1 MARSERNTETF
12 LGVFVYG
19 FIILISLICIANII
33 NTVSTNIGLRRRELA
48 MLRSVGMT
56 PKGFNRMMRFESI
69 FYGLKGLLW
78 GLPIS
83 ILIALLLFRMQINVL
98 GMQFSLPWVSY
109 IVAVFMILVIVLAS
123 MAYSTHRI
131 KKENIIDELK
141 QETF

>member
-1 MARSERNTETF
+1 
-12 LGVFVYG
+12 
-19 FIILISLICIANII
+19 
-33 NTVSTNIGLRRRELA
+33 

-56 PKGFNRMMRFESI
+56 PQGFNRMLRFESI

-83 ILIALLLFRMQINVL
+83 LLIALLLSRMESNVF
-98 GMQFSLPWVSY
+98 GMNFSLPWVSY
-109 IVAVFMILVIVLAS
+109 IVAICAILVIVLAS

-131 KKENIIDELK
+131 KRENIIDELK

>member
-1 MARSERNTETF
+1 
-12 LGVFVYG
+12 
-19 FIILISLICIANII
+19 
-33 NTVSTNIGLRRRELA
+33 

-56 PKGFNRMMRFESI
+56 PKGFNHMMRFESI

-83 ILIALLLFRMQINVL
+83 LGIGYLLYRMQLDVMGGTFN
-98 GMQFSLPWVSY
+98 LPWVSY
-109 IVAVFMILVIVLAS
+109 GVAILMILVIVLSS
-123 MAYSTHRI
+123 MMYSTHRI